1 VKPGLLNVCL
11 ALGLAASLP
20 ALGQTT
26 QQQTQQ
32 QATREMAR
40 GKVKGD
46 AFVRRAARDN
56 EMEVRMSQM
65 AQDRSQNDAVR
76 QYAQRLKQDH
86 SEANKKLKTIA
97 SDLNIQLAPPV
108 AADQRQMP
116 ADREMQRLQGMSGDQ
131 FDRQFVETQI
141 RHHRRDIAQ
150 YEQIANDAN
159 VNPEIRQY
167 AEQTLPALREHL
179 QMAQDIQTQLNA
191 ARRSGAAGRTGQ

>member
-1 VKPGLLNVCL
+1 MKPGLLNICL

-20 ALGQTT
+20 AQGQTT
-26 QQQTQQ
+26 QQQT
-32 QATREMAR
+32 TREMAR

-46 AFVRRAARDN
+46 AFVRRAARGN

-76 QYAQRLKQDH
+76 QYAERLKQDH
-86 SEANKKLKTIA
+86 SEANKKLTTIA

-150 YEQIANDAN
+150 YEQIANDAS

-167 AEQTLPALREHL
+167 AEQTLPALRQHL

-191 ARRSGAAGRTGQ
+191 ARRSGATGRTGQ